1 MLNKQTKINFIQE
14 DVFYISSWMSSIWD
28 VYYKNDLSIRIEEE
42 SLNLKKILY
51 YLDEFSSDQFDSEL
65 IDKFKFFV
73 LSYSISFKNQKFSED
88 DMEFPLL
95 KASLIERLN
104 ELLCILQN

>member
-1 MLNKQTKINFIQE
+1 MLSKQTKINFIQE
-14 DVFYISSWMSSIWD
+14 DVFYISSWMTSMWD
-28 VYYKNDLSIRIEEE
+28 VYYKNDLSIRMEEE
-42 SLNLKKILY
+42 NLRKILY

-73 LSYSISFKNQKFSED
+73 LSYSISFKNQKFSAD
-88 DMEFPLL
+88 DTEFPLL

>member
-1 MLNKQTKINFIQE
+1 MISKQTKINFIQE
-14 DVFYISSWMSSIWD
+14 DVFYISSWMTSMWD
-28 VYYKNDLSIRIEEE
+28 VYYKNDSSIRIEEE
-42 SLNLKKILY
+42 NLRKILY

-73 LSYSISFKNQKFSED
+73 LSYSISFKNQKFSAD
-88 DMEFPLL
+88 DTELPLL
-95 KASLIERLN
+95 KASLIDRLN

>member
-1 MLNKQTKINFIQE
+1 MISKQIKINFIQE
-14 DVFYISSWMSSIWD
+14 DVFYISSWMTSMWD
-28 VYYKNDLSIRIEEE
+28 VYYKNDSSIRIEEE
-42 SLNLKKILY
+42 NLRKILY

-73 LSYSISFKNQKFSED
+73 LSYSISFKNQKFSAD
-88 DMEFPLL
+88 DTELPLL

>member
-28 VYYKNDLSIRIEEE
+28 VYYKNDSSIRIEEE
-42 SLNLKKILY
+42 NLRKILY

-73 LSYSISFKNQKFSED
+73 LSYSISFKNQKFSAD
-88 DMEFPLL
+88 DTELPLL

>member
-1 MLNKQTKINFIQE
+1 M
-14 DVFYISSWMSSIWD
+14 WD
-28 VYYKNDLSIRIEEE
+28 VYYKNDSSIRIEEE
-42 SLNLKKILY
+42 NLRKILY

-73 LSYSISFKNQKFSED
+73 LSYSISFKNQKFSAD
-88 DMEFPLL
+88 DTELPLL